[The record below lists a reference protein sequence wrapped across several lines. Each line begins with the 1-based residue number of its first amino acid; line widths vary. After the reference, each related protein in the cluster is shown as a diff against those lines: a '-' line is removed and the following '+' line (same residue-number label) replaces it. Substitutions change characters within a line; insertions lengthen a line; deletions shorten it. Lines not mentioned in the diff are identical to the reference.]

1 VHNKVKSTTNNTL
14 PLIEYRHVSVMRSG
28 RMVLN
33 DVNISIKLGE
43 HVAIVGPNG
52 SGKSSLVKTITREL
66 YPYAETRGSY
76 LRIMGKDRWNVFELR
91 SLLGVVSNELLE
103 GRARD
108 FSGRE
113 VILSGFFSSSR
124 IWRHQQVTSF
134 MKNKVAEVLKL
145 LEITHLGDRRI
156 GDMST
161 GEARRFLIGRALV
174 HEPKALVLDEPTS
187 SLDMRATIEL
197 HTILQKIAAEG
208 TSIIMVTHHLPDI
221 ISEIKRV
228 ILIKKG
234 KIVEDGMKENI
245 LTSAS
250 LSQLFGIPVEV
261 VKHDGHYQLL

>member
-1 VHNKVKSTTNNTL
+1 MKLTTKSTL
-14 PLIEYRHVSVMRSG
+14 PLIEYRHVSVMRNG

-33 DVNISIKLGE
+33 DVSISIKLGE

-66 YPYAETRGSY
+66 YPFTETQESY

-103 GRARD
+103 GRVRD
-108 FSGRE
+108 FSGGE
-113 VILSGFFSSSR
+113 VMLSGFFSSSR
-124 IWRHQQVTSF
+124 IWRHQQVTPL
-134 MKNKVAEVLKL
+134 MKQKVAEVLDL
-145 LEITHLGDRRI
+145 LEITYLKDRRI
-156 GDMST
+156 SEMST

-174 HEPKALVLDEPTS
+174 HNPRALVLDEPTS

-208 TSIIMVTHHLPDI
+208 TSIIMVTHQLPDI

-228 ILIKKG
+228 ILIKDG
-234 KIVEDGMKENI
+234 RIVEDGMKENI

-250 LSQLFGIPVEV
+250 LSRLFGISVDV